1 MIVVLQMD
9 VDSNFFEPG
18 VKKDKK
24 KEKKEDPGSGLAST
38 LSNAALS
45 DFVNS

>member
-9 VDSNFFEPG
+9 VDSNFFQPE

-24 KEKKEDPGSGLAST
+24 KGKKENPSSGLAST

>member
-1 MIVVLQMD
+1 MD
-9 VDSNFFEPG
+9 VESNFFEPD

-24 KEKKEDPGSGLAST
+24 KGKKEVPGSGLAST